1 MQNIRKQKGMSFF
14 GWLAILVLVAFF
26 ASAAFKLIP
35 HYMDNSALE
44 KAIMAVEEDKTVGDK
59 IITIA
64 GIHGKVSEIA
74 ETTIVMETMSG
85 KLKIE
90 KSSISAEM
98 SLKLNEKK

>member
-1 MQNIRKQKGMSFF
+1 MDLKTYLPIIAMI
-14 GWLAILVLVAFF
+14 AIFYFLIVLPKNKEAKKIKEF
-26 ASAAFKLIP
+26 LT
-35 HYMDNSALE
+35 NL
-44 KAIMAVEEDKTVGDK
+44 KTGDK

>member
-1 MQNIRKQKGMSFF
+1 MNSTLIIQ
-14 GWLAILVLVAFF
+14 LVLMLGVFYF
-26 ASAAFKLIP
+26 LIIMP
-35 HYMDNSALE
+35 KNKKIKLE
-44 KAIMAVEEDKTVGDK
+44 KNFLANLKAGDK

-98 SLKLNEKK
+98 SLKLNDKK

>member
-1 MQNIRKQKGMSFF
+1 MNPTLIIQ
-14 GWLAILVLVAFF
+14 LVLMLGVFYF
-26 ASAAFKLIP
+26 LIIMP
-35 HYMDNSALE
+35 KKKKIKLE
-44 KAIMAVEEDKTVGDK
+44 KTFLANLKAGDK

>member
-1 MQNIRKQKGMSFF
+1 MDPMLIGQ
-14 GWLAILVLVAFF
+14 LVLMIGVFYF
-26 ASAAFKLIP
+26 LIILP
-35 HYMDNSALE
+35 KNKKIKLE
-44 KAIMAVEEDKTVGDK
+44 KTFLANLKAGDK

-98 SLKLNEKK
+98 SLKVNEKK

>member
-1 MQNIRKQKGMSFF
+1 M
-14 GWLAILVLVAFF
+14 LAVFYF
-26 ASAAFKLIP
+26 LIIMP
-35 HYMDNSALE
+35 KNKKIKLE
-44 KAIMAVEEDKTVGDK
+44 KNFLANLKAGDK

-98 SLKLNEKK
+98 SVKLNEKK

>member
-1 MQNIRKQKGMSFF
+1 MSNINTFLPIIAMIAVFYFLIILPKNKEVKKAKQFLSNLK
-14 GWLAILVLVAFF
+14 
-26 ASAAFKLIP
+26 
-35 HYMDNSALE
+35 
-44 KAIMAVEEDKTVGDK
+44 VGDK

-64 GIHGKVSEIA
+64 GIHGKVAEIS

-98 SLKLNEKK
+98 SLKLKETK

>member
-1 MQNIRKQKGMSFF
+1 MNSTLIIQ
-14 GWLAILVLVAFF
+14 LVLMIAVFYF
-26 ASAAFKLIP
+26 LII
-35 HYMDNSALE
+35 MTKNKKIKLE
-44 KAIMAVEEDKTVGDK
+44 KTFLANLKAGDK
-59 IITIA
+59 IVTIA

-98 SLKLNEKK
+98 SVKLNEKK

>member
-1 MQNIRKQKGMSFF
+1 MNPTLIIQ
-14 GWLAILVLVAFF
+14 LVLMVGVFYF
-26 ASAAFKLIP
+26 LIIMP
-35 HYMDNSALE
+35 KNKKMKLE
-44 KAIMAVEEDKTVGDK
+44 KEFLSNLKVGDK
-59 IITIA
+59 IITLA

>member
-1 MQNIRKQKGMSFF
+1 MNPTLIIQ
-14 GWLAILVLVAFF
+14 LVLMLGVFYF
-26 ASAAFKLIP
+26 LIIMP
-35 HYMDNSALE
+35 KNKKIKLE
-44 KAIMAVEEDKTVGDK
+44 KNFLADLKAGDK

-64 GIHGKVSEIA
+64 GIHGKVAEIA

>member
-1 MQNIRKQKGMSFF
+1 MNPM
-14 GWLAILVLVAFF
+14 
-26 ASAAFKLIP
+26 LIAQLLLMIGVFYFLIIMP
-35 HYMDNSALE
+35 KNKKIKLE
-44 KAIMAVEEDKTVGDK
+44 KQFLTDLKTGDK

-64 GIHGKVSEIA
+64 GIHGIVSEIA

>member
-1 MQNIRKQKGMSFF
+1 MNPMLIAQ
-14 GWLAILVLVAFF
+14 LVLMIVVFYF
-26 ASAAFKLIP
+26 LIIMP
-35 HYMDNSALE
+35 KNKKIKLE
-44 KAIMAVEEDKTVGDK
+44 KQFLTNLKTGDK

-64 GIHGKVSEIA
+64 GIHGKVFEIA

-85 KLKIE
+85 KLRVE

>member
-1 MQNIRKQKGMSFF
+1 MNSTLIIQ
-14 GWLAILVLVAFF
+14 LVLMLGVFYF
-26 ASAAFKLIP
+26 LIIMP
-35 HYMDNSALE
+35 KNKKIKLE
-44 KAIMAVEEDKTVGDK
+44 KTFLTNLKAGDK

-90 KSSISAEM
+90 KNSISAEM

>member
-1 MQNIRKQKGMSFF
+1 MDLKTYLPIIAMIAIFYFLIVLPKNKEAKKIKEF
-14 GWLAILVLVAFF
+14 LAHL
-26 ASAAFKLIP
+26 
-35 HYMDNSALE
+35 
-44 KAIMAVEEDKTVGDK
+44 KTGDK

>member
-1 MQNIRKQKGMSFF
+1 MNSTLIIQ
-14 GWLAILVLVAFF
+14 LVLMIAVFYF
-26 ASAAFKLIP
+26 LIIMP
-35 HYMDNSALE
+35 KNKKIKLE
-44 KAIMAVEEDKTVGDK
+44 KTFLANLKAGDK

-64 GIHGKVSEIA
+64 GIHGKFSEIA

>member
-1 MQNIRKQKGMSFF
+1 MLIVQ
-14 GWLAILVLVAFF
+14 LVLMIGVFYF
-26 ASAAFKLIP
+26 LIILPKNKKLK
-35 HYMDNSALE
+35 LE
-44 KAIMAVEEDKTVGDK
+44 KTFLTNLKAGDK

-90 KSSISAEM
+90 KSAISAEM

>member
-1 MQNIRKQKGMSFF
+1 MNPMLIAQ
-14 GWLAILVLVAFF
+14 LVLMIGVFYF
-26 ASAAFKLIP
+26 LIIMP
-35 HYMDNSALE
+35 KNKKIKLE
-44 KAIMAVEEDKTVGDK
+44 KEFLTHLKTGDK

-64 GIHGKVSEIA
+64 GIHGKVSEIS

>member
-1 MQNIRKQKGMSFF
+1 MNPTLIIQ
-14 GWLAILVLVAFF
+14 LVLMLGVFYF
-26 ASAAFKLIP
+26 LIIMP
-35 HYMDNSALE
+35 KNKKIKLE
-44 KAIMAVEEDKTVGDK
+44 KNFLAELKAGDK